1 MSTRGNYGLGFAIA
15 AVAASAPAHAQIP
28 TDLPPVNPRMH
39 TVVAGE
45 HYSAGTVHRFLFG
58 NDYRKLW
65 TMPIQVAELDLQTYA
80 GGLTPTRR
88 VGGQQTRGLAF
99 KGTDGRSFTFRGL
112 DKDPSDILPPD
123 YEGTIVDR
131 ILQDQIASSLP
142 GGAVAVPPILEA
154 AGVLHAEPF
163 LVVLPDD
170 PALGEFRELFG
181 GLLGTFEEY
190 PVANEERSPGTH
202 GASEIINGEEMW
214 KRMDASAQTRPDSR
228 ALLKARLV
236 DILIGDWDR
245 HRGQWRWA
253 KLADDEQWQPIP
265 EDRDQAF
272 VRFEGVVINAG
283 QIRLPQF
290 VSFEEDYPGIE
301 GLTWNG
307 RDVDR
312 RILVDLEKPVWDEV
326 ASELKAKIT
335 DDVIAEAIGRLPDE
349 YEAIEGGYL
358 QTALRKRR
366 DALPEIADE
375 FYRFLA
381 RDVDL
386 HATDQNDVVRIL
398 SEPDGDVRVALEP
411 GQATSSS
418 ESVYCTRTF
427 HPDETDEIR
436 VYLGGGNDRVEADGA
451 GDDIVLRILPEHGAD
466 VVEAATEADLR
477 VSDSDSLEVVSA
489 GKSVHVDTRPY
500 TAPAREKASWIPPR
514 DWGRRNIVYP
524 WIAGNSD
531 IGILF
536 LVAWQSEGYGFRQD
550 PNADRHTV
558 RLGYATE
565 AGGFGGDYRGE
576 FRRENSRSYS
586 QLYLRGSALDFLHF
600 YGFGNET
607 ESTED
612 EDFYKVMQSL
622 YRVEPSYTV
631 PVAGPVMGTIR
642 ANVTYAKTKLE
653 GNHFIN
659 LAPPYGAEDF
669 LQGGVGAGLSLDS
682 RDSDVAPMRGAH
694 IALDGT
700 VFPEVWDVTS
710 AFGEVHGE
718 AAYYQPIGILSTPT
732 LALHAGG
739 KKVWRDFPYYEA
751 AYIGGSRSVRGFP
764 QQRFAGD
771 ASAYGSAELRIPLS
785 RIYIFVPGNLG
796 IFGLYDIG
804 RVYLEGET
812 SDSWHSSYGGGL
824 WATFI
829 NTANTASLAVAASE
843 EDTRIY
849 LIAGFAY

>member
-1 MSTRGNYGLGFAIA
+1 
-15 AVAASAPAHAQIP
+15 
-28 TDLPPVNPRMH
+28 MH

-45 HYSAGTVHRFLFG
+45 HYSAGSVHRFLFG
-58 NDYRKLW
+58 DDYRKLW
-65 TMPIQVAELDLQTYA
+65 TTPIQVAELDLQTFA

-99 KGTDGRSFTFRGL
+99 KGADGRSFTFRGL

-142 GGAVAVPPILEA
+142 GGTVAVPPILKA

-190 PVANEERSPGTH
+190 PVANDERNPGTFD
-202 GASEIINGEEMW
+202 AIEIINGEEMW
-214 KRMDASAQTRPDSR
+214 KRMDASAETRPDSR

-236 DILIGDWDR
+236 DLLIGDWDR

-253 KLADDEQWQPIP
+253 KLPADEQWQPIP

-272 VRFEGVVINAG
+272 VRFEGLVINAG

-290 VSFEEDYPGIE
+290 VSFEEEYPGID

-335 DDVIAEAIGRLPDE
+335 DEVIADAIGRLPDE
-349 YEAIEGGYL
+349 YEAIEGRNL

-381 RDVDL
+381 RDVDI
-386 HATDQNDVVRIL
+386 HGTDEDDLLTI
-398 SEPDGDVRVALEP
+398 SSASDGTVHVSLEP
-411 GQATSSS
+411 MASRDSYIGK
-418 ESVYCTRTF
+418 YCSRTF
-427 HPDETDEIR
+427 HPEETDEIR
-436 VYLGGGNDRVEADGA
+436 VYLGGGNDSIIADGESEKIVIRIIPEE
-451 GDDIVLRILPEHGAD
+451 GDDVIALSGQ
-466 VVEAATEADLR
+466 ADLR
-477 VSDSDSLEVVSA
+477 ISDSDGIEVPSV

-500 TAPAREKASWIPPR
+500 TAPVREKAPWIPPR
-514 DWGRRNIVYP
+514 DWGRRNFVYP
-524 WIAGNSD
+524 WISFSSD
-531 IGILF
+531 VGILF
-536 LVAWQSEGYGFRQD
+536 LLAWQSEGYGFRQN
-550 PNADRHTV
+550 PYADRHTV

-586 QLYLRGSALDFLHF
+586 QLYLRGSGLDFLHF

-607 ESTED
+607 EVTED
-612 EDFYKVMQSL
+612 EDFYKVKQSL
-622 YRVEPSYTV
+622 YRVEPSYTM
-631 PVAGPVMGTIR
+631 PVVGDVMGTIR

-659 LAPPYGAEDF
+659 EVQPYGAEDF
-669 LQGGVGAGLSLDS
+669 LQGGVGAGLSFDT

-694 IALDGT
+694 ITLDGT
-700 VFPEVWDVTS
+700 VFPAVWDVAKT
-710 AFGEVHGE
+710 FGEVHGE
-718 AAYYQPIGILSTPT
+718 AAYYQPIG
-732 LALHAGG
+732 
-739 KKVWRDFPYYEA
+739 
-751 AYIGGSRSVRGFP
+751 
-764 QQRFAGD
+764 
-771 ASAYGSAELRIPLS
+771 
-785 RIYIFVPGNLG
+785 
-796 IFGLYDIG
+796 
-804 RVYLEGET
+804 
-812 SDSWHSSYGGGL
+812 
-824 WATFI
+824 
-829 NTANTASLAVAASE
+829 
-843 EDTRIY
+843 
-849 LIAGFAY
+849 